1 MSRDWKNLFPSRRMI
16 FLSGGGVVFLGLT
29 ARLAE
34 LQLFRQQ
41 EFETKAREVR
51 IKLEPAPPHR
61 GTIYDRN
68 GRELASSKR
77 NFYVTL
83 RPEVASAS
91 RDKLTRQAEIGD
103 RCAEALLAPYWR
115 PLGAV
120 T

>member
-1 MSRDWKNLFPSRRMI
+1 MNRDWKNLFPSRRMI
-16 FLSGGGVVFLGLT
+16 FLGAGGVVLLGLT

-34 LQLFRQQ
+34 LQLFRQA

-61 GTIYDRN
+61 GTIYDRS

-83 RPEVASAS
+83 RPEVASQD
-91 RDKLTRQAEIGD
+91 RDLQNGGRKSAK
-103 RCAEALLAPYWR
+103 
-115 PLGAV
+115 
-120 T
+120 